1 MHVFV
6 VVDDVVFVLSDDVHG
21 TQNVE
26 RVVDPALD
34 IFKIHLLTNLKCEKT
49 LGLRRKTFCTS
60 QESRLQFMCL

>member
-6 VVDDVVFVLSDDVHG
+6 VVDNVVFVLSDDVHC
-21 TQNVE
+21 TQDVE
-26 RVVDPALD
+26 RVIDPALD

-60 QESRLQFMCL
+60 QEFRLQFMCL

>member
-34 IFKIHLLTNLKCEKT
+34 IFKIHLLTNLKYDVNLK
-49 LGLRRKTFCTS
+49 
-60 QESRLQFMCL
+60 